1 MEATKN
7 YNKIIFKVK
16 FKRWCLSFLFV
27 LLAILLS
34 SFVINRFIS
43 PVVKK
48 SINAQVNYIVTKRIN
63 EVIIDTIA
71 KENITYDKLVVIE
84 KTSNNMMSGLI
95 SNMPLINILKSR
107 LAIDTNEAI
116 NEIGIEELSIPIG
129 SLFGNEFFS
138 ARGPNVHFKILY
150 AGMTNVDINSSFE
163 TAGIN
168 QTKHTINSLV
178 NVSIGIVLKGYKS
191 NIDIETKVPI
201 AETIIIGN
209 IPNYYIN
216 GKGQLPIQSA
226 E

>member
-1 MEATKN
+1 MPSVGKN
-7 YNKIIFKVK
+7 KVK

-129 SLFGNEFFS
+129 SLLGNEFFS